1 VLSIGVGDVAIANAA
16 AEQQDH
22 CPADETLQQAIN
34 SI

>member
-1 VLSIGVGDVAIANAA
+1 VLNSDVGDGAIANAA